1 MATAFNVDDLIIDHV
16 LSGTMFDKATGAPK
30 FCLTMIEEPTLEL
43 GGEKVYADDP
53 LGQHI
58 AAFNR
63 SKTATFSGSNSLF
76 SLGLMADQV
85 GAAKQVGTSSA
96 KIQAP
101 RREQLQVSGGKVTLK
116 DTPVVGTISIG
127 KMNSSKSLTGEYI
140 KVGTSSN
147 SGEASVSAKVITMPT
162 SGVSDGDF
170 VAVYY
175 KTDIANAVKITNAAD
190 TYTSAGERFC
200 SAISV
205 IKLFSIMVLLSSPM
219 RFLITT
225 QVSVYRLIASIR
237 SLWKQWLITA
247 LPIRSCSI
255 SLFLTAATRHNGYQR
270 MRHLRQ

>member
-16 LSGTMFDKATGAPK
+16 LSGTMFDKSTGAPK

-85 GAAKQVGTSSA
+85 GAAKQVGTFSA

-116 DTPVVGTISIG
+116 DTPVTGTISIG

-140 KVGTSSN
+140 KVGTSSG
-147 SGEASVSAKVITMPT
+147 SGEATVSAKVITMPT
-162 SGVSDGDF
+162 SSVVDGDF

-175 KTDIANAVKITNAAD
+175 KTDITNAVKITNAAD
-190 TYTSAGERFC
+190 AHTSAGEFWVEVLFC
-200 SAISV
+200 DKCNQALQYYGFIVFPNAVLDNNVSLNVTTDGKHPFSLEAMIDYCSTNQE
-205 IKLFSIMVLLSSPM
+205 LFYIVVPDS
-219 RFLITT
+219 TD
-225 QVSVYRLIASIR
+225 
-237 SLWKQWLITA
+237 
-247 LPIRSCSI
+247 
-255 SLFLTAATRHNGYQR
+255 AA
-270 MRHLRQ
+270 